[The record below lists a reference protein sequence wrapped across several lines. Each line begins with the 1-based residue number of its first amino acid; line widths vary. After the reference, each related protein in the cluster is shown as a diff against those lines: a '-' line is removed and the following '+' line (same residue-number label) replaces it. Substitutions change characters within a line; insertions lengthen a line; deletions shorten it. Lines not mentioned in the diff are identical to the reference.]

1 MSPTHSSS
9 VGRSLRQAVVTA
21 VLLVALMALS
31 YWLGRPAF
39 LVLICTVVLLSLYEL
54 LDALVRSG
62 RRPSI
67 LLGLACGLSMVL
79 VAYFQQ
85 PAYLALVLGAALF
98 GSFLLAL
105 RRSRGATAASDV
117 AWTLLAVGWIGGGG
131 AAATLIMMLDPGGL
145 TLITAFVVIT
155 ALDDISAYFV
165 GTRWGRHKM
174 APSISP
180 AKSWEG
186 VIAGA
191 VGAVAGG
198 LGAGFLLDE
207 LAIVDGLAIGA
218 LCSLLGPVGDLVE
231 SMVKR
236 EIGVKDSGWLLPGHG
251 GFLDRLDAIV
261 FCAPAVYLYL
271 LFVVYESV

>member
-1 MSPTHSSS
+1 